1 MSLTAMPPPADSLAC
16 FASPDGAAL
25 RTVIV
30 PPALLAALTFIRTR
44 PLLRTS
50 SAASWVL
57 AALMVP
63 RLVVP
68 DRSAAIYVKVAIGT
82 SSQCSQERRSL
93 HWTNMLRG
101 VPAGAGVPWGRTR
114 ALWRPRNR

>member
-1 MSLTAMPPPADSLAC
+1 MDMSLTAMPPPADSLLDFPSENGAPLRKTT
-16 FASPDGAAL
+16 AS
-25 RTVIV
+25 
-30 PPALLAALTFIRTR
+30 LLLLTALTFIRTR

-114 ALWRPRNR
+114 ALSH